1 MGDYYA
7 ASKLC
12 AVPPPPRHAINR
24 GLFSEGL
31 AGVLAGFMGAS
42 HATTSYS
49 THIALI
55 GITRVRQVYPLI
67 LAEFYFFLIVQNLTC
82 IFFRE

>member
-55 GITRVRQVYPLI
+55 GITRVRQVYP
-67 LAEFYFFLIVQNLTC
+67 
-82 IFFRE
+82 